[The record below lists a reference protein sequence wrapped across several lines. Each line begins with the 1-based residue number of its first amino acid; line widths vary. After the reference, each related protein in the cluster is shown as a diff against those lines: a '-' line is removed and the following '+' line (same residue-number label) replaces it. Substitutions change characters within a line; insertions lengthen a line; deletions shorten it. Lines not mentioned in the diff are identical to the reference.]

1 VNPADVWALVFIFSI
16 AVAFISAGVGFG
28 LVKKNVKLSNRLF
41 KVAMIAGSICLF
53 IAIMLILTTQS
64 GGLE

>member
-1 VNPADVWALVFIFSI
+1 MNPADI
-16 AVAFISAGVGFG
+16 AVLLFIALLAITFISAGVAFA